1 MKFSIYQSSRQGG
14 RKYNQDRVAYS
25 YSKESLLM
33 VVADGMGG
41 HFHGEIAAQITVQL
55 IAEMFQKQARPILRD
70 PLMFLD
76 MALLGVHNAI
86 SDYSNENDLLESPRT
101 TCVAAVIQRDMAYW
115 AHVGDSR
122 LYFFRKGRL
131 LARTQDHSR
140 VQQLFDQGRITE
152 AQMTTHPERNKIYNC
167 LGGMANPDVELS
179 KRMPVEEGD
188 VLMLCSD
195 GLWSMLTANEIGS
208 ILNAYPLEHAIPE
221 LMDHAELRGG
231 QDGDNLS
238 AIAMTWGGHGNTQAA
253 GGISTEAMPLDSFTT
268 QLDML
273 HGAREI
279 PGEAPVSDDDIE
291 KAIAEIQLAIKKYS
305 K

>member
-55 IAEMFQKQARPILRD
+55 IAEMFQKQAHPTLRD
-70 PLMFLD
+70 PLFFLD
-76 MALLGVHNAI
+76 QAMHAVHEAI
-86 SDYSNENDLLESPRT
+86 CDYSAENELLESPRT
-101 TCVAAVIQRDMAYW
+101 TCVAVVIQRDMAYW

-122 LYFFRKGRL
+122 LYFFRRGRL
-131 LARTQDHSR
+131 VTRTQDHSR
-140 VQQLFDQGRITE
+140 VQQMFEQGLITE

-167 LGGMANPDVELS
+167 LGGMIPPEVELS
-179 KRMPVEEGD
+179 RRTPVEPGD
-188 VLMLCSD
+188 VLLLCSD
-195 GLWSMLTANEIGS
+195 GLWGSLSSNEIGS
-208 ILNAYPLEHAIPE
+208 ILNTYSLDQAIPE
-221 LMDHAELRGG
+221 LMDHAEFRGG

-238 AIAMTWGGHGNTQAA
+238 AIAMAWGGKGASQPA
-253 GGISTEAMPLDSFTT
+253 GGVSTEMMPLDSFTT
-268 QLDML
+268 QLDAL
-273 HGAREI
+273 HAPR
-279 PGEAPVSDDDIE
+279 PMAGETLVSDDDIE